1 MEIDTP
7 DGRVIVAGDLGN
19 RESAIQD
26 VAVQPRERDGM
37 VLIETTYAD
46 RCTAR
51 RPTRSRNSGR

>member
-7 DGRVIVAGDLGN
+7 DGRVIASGDLGN

-26 VAVQPRERDGM
+26 VAVQPRECDA

-46 RCTAR
+46 RLHRSQADTLAEFR
-51 RPTRSRNSGR
+51 R